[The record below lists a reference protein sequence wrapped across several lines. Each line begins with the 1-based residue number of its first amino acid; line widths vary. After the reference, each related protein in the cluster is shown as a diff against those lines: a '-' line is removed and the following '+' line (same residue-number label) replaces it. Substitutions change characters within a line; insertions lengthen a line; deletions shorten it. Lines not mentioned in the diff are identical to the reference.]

1 MISIATARNIIL
13 SMPEAE
19 EQEHHGHPDF
29 RVKHKIFAT
38 LWPTDRRAV
47 LKIPFD
53 AHAAWLKS
61 SKRALSEIK
70 WGKQRWTNVNL
81 QLIDAKTFRELV
93 EDSWYAVAP
102 PVTAARYGSDG
113 LRRRGEE

>member
-19 EQEHHGHPDF
+19 EQQHHGHPDF
-29 RVKHKIFAT
+29 RVRKKIFAT
-38 LWPTDRRAV
+38 LWPTEHRAV

-61 SKRALSEIK
+61 SQQALSEIK
-70 WGKQRWTNVNL
+70 WGKQRWTNVSL
-81 QLIDAKTFRELV
+81 RHIDADTFRELV

-102 PVTAARYGSDG
+102 KIVAARRVRERDA
-113 LRRRGEE
+113 